1 MHIFLLNFFRGMEK
15 NLEQPNLPL
24 VQNVVSFAKMNIE
37 NDLDLKLIAEKVEG
51 SRYNKKRFP
60 AVIMRK
66 TKPKSTILVFKSG
79 RMIIIGSESESDA
92 EQAAKRSI
100 KDIQKSLS
108 TKLKMVDFHV
118 TNIVAN
124 ADLGCKIDIGKLC
137 EERNVVRN
145 ENFPGVVYKQMEH
158 VKSALIFASG
168 KVVFTGAKTKDSID
182 NAFTELKKKMEKFR
196 KSWWMCFYII
206 PFSSASF
213 IPYSTSNF

>member
-1 MHIFLLNFFRGMEK
+1 M
-15 NLEQPNLPL
+15 
-24 VQNVVSFAKMNIE
+24 QNVVSFAKMSID

-196 KSWWMCFYII
+196 KS
-206 PFSSASF
+206 
-213 IPYSTSNF
+213 